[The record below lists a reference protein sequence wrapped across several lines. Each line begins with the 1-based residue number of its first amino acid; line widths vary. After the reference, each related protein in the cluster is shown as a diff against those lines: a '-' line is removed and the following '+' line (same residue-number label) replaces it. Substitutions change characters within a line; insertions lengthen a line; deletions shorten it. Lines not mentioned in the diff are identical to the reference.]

1 MLSTRRMSKSS
12 RQAAAPVTVTVTVT
26 QPAPL
31 MTLREQL
38 DQFRGSLTRL
48 RPAKAVNK
56 SVTVKFV

>member
-12 RQAAAPVTVTVTVT
+12 RQAAAPVTVTVT

-48 RPAKAVNK
+48 RPAKAVNN